1 MVKKIG
7 WISSIFFIFSSP
19 SFSNDLNDL
28 CESLM
33 SRYKEVRSYQCTYQA
48 KTYYEGKQTETLMRY
63 SYLSPNKIRMDIEKP
78 KKGAVL
84 IYNPGIS
91 NLVKV
96 RPFPK
101 LKFFVLNYALN
112 DKKVSSDS
120 GGTVDRSGLIHR
132 AETICQLLQKR
143 INKDSRDSLP
153 ISPTDIEGLKKI
165 SFEHLENG
173 KIFKRSVTM
182 DQNHL
187 IRKIELF
194 EENGKLIESYEWKN
208 LEINPDLNPD
218 LFKEF

>member
-1 MVKKIG
+1 M
-7 WISSIFFIFSSP
+7 
-19 SFSNDLNDL
+19 
-28 CESLM
+28 
-33 SRYKEVRSYQCTYQA
+33 
-48 KTYYEGKQTETLMRY
+48 
-63 SYLSPNKIRMDIEKP
+63 
-78 KKGAVL
+78 
-84 IYNPGIS
+84 
-91 NLVKV
+91 
-96 RPFPK
+96 
-101 LKFFVLNYALN
+101 
-112 DKKVSSDS
+112 
-120 GGTVDRSGLIHR
+120 DRSGLIHR

-143 INKDSRDSLP
+143 INKDSRDSLL

>member
-1 MVKKIG
+1 
-7 WISSIFFIFSSP
+7 
-19 SFSNDLNDL
+19 
-28 CESLM
+28 M
-33 SRYKEVRSYQCTYQA
+33 SRWKEVRSYQCAYQA
-48 KTYYEGKQTETLMRY
+48 KTFYEGKQTESLMRY

-84 IYNPGIS
+84 IYNPEVS

-120 GGTVDRSGLIHR
+120 GGTVDRSDLNHR

-143 INKDSRDSLP
+143 INKGSRDSLL
-153 ISPTDIEGLKKI
+153 ILSTDQQGLKKI
-165 SFEHLENG
+165 SFDNLENG
-173 KIFKRSVTM
+173 KLIKRSVTL

-194 EENGKLIESYEWKN
+194 EETGKLIESYEWKN
-208 LEINPDLNPD
+208 LEINPDLNLE
-218 LFKEF
+218 LFEKF